1 MSSGTAAGGASGRE
15 DRAPAVHALT
25 PEGRKRLEAFVARA
39 PLAVFDVDGTLA
51 PIVARPEDAAIPP
64 ALVAALTRLAAVAR
78 VGILTGRA
86 VADAWRMLGFTPR
99 WVLGN
104 HGIEG
109 LPGYEA
115 RAETLTRTCAGWH
128 AALARD
134 KALRDAGVALEDKRY
149 SLSLHFRGAPD
160 PAAAQAAIDRAVAT
174 LAPPARRIEGKCV
187 VNVLP
192 VDAIDKGQALAAL
205 LDLTGA
211 AGALYAGDDTTD
223 EHVFDLPGERV
234 LGVRVGRDARSRAAL
249 YVEHAGEM
257 LPVVEMI
264 THAWPPGRG

>member
-1 MSSGTAAGGASGRE
+1 MSVGRPAPGVSERHGAGS
-15 DRAPAVHALT
+15 AVHALT
-25 PEGRKRLEAFVARA
+25 PEGRRRIEAFAARA

-64 ALVAALTRLAAVAR
+64 ALVAALTRLAAVAP

-86 VADAWRMLGFTPR
+86 AADAWRMVGFTPR

-115 RAETLTRTCAGWH
+115 RAEALTRTCAAWH

-134 KALRDAGVALEDKRY
+134 AALRDASVALEDKRY

-160 PAAAQAAIDRAVAT
+160 QAAAQAAIDRAVAA
-174 LAPPARRIEGKCV
+174 LLPPARRIEGKCV
-187 VNVLP
+187 VNLLP
-192 VDAIDKGQALAAL
+192 ADAIDKGQALAAL
-205 LDLTGA
+205 LDLTGT

-234 LGVRVGRDARSRAAL
+234 LGVRVGRDVRSRAAL